1 MEQQQN
7 DSQVN
12 KKKIV
17 KLKTLDA
24 KPLKF
29 QSKTSKEIE
38 LKIERSHSTKFPV
51 QFVPRLCP
59 MKSKIVPTPL
69 KLNKNKDEK
78 IKQLSDDEAAADSS
92 ELFSSSSSS
101 NTDLED
107 NIEYDNSQ
115 RQSKEL
121 SQEEIIEG
129 RKKSSFKYN
138 NVIEAPIQELNEDK
152 DLSDDEIE
160 NNIKKNK
167 KDLYQISPINEA
179 DINFPNRFS
188 GDMNNFKLEEEDNKE
203 KEFDVEIIEFGK
215 TRTKRFN
222 SIKDLR
228 KRMTRIKTRTIE
240 VKCKETIDSIHKNL
254 KKTFNFEKSSEK
266 NVIVKEKEN
275 NEQKKEVGK
284 RRKKSLTILE
294 MLSFSKKFK
303 K

>member
-179 DINFPNRFS
+179 DNRFS

-203 KEFDVEIIEFGK
+203 KEFDIEIIEFEK

-222 SIKDLR
+222 SIKNLR

-275 NEQKKEVGK
+275 NEQKKEVSK

-294 MLSFSKKFK
+294 MLSFNKKYK